1 MTTRSV
7 PAGSAV
13 SACHT
18 IAGARPETRRSARA
32 MSRSRLIPGKTSTAD
47 FIDALALDQA
57 QKAAAIE
64 VFIVALAAVV
74 VGEGVLSQIEL
85 RQNLNPIILDH
96 RVGEELF
103 GCVLQRRLG
112 ADAIGA
118 FDLDVEHLAL
128 AHVGNAANAERAQR
142 ALNGFALRIENAG
155 FQCDGDSGF
164 HRWPWLA
171 QVLLRTRCRLA
182 HSRQH

>member
-1 MTTRSV
+1 ITTRSV

-18 IAGARPETRRSARA
+18 IVGARPETSRSARA

-47 FIDALALDQA
+47 
-57 QKAAAIE
+57 
-64 VFIVALAAVV
+64 FIVALAAVV

-103 GCVLQRRLG
+103 GCVLERRLG
-112 ADAIGA
+112 AGAIGA